1 MGEPPN
7 SVSFHLRQL
16 ARYGLIEPN
25 PEHSGDRRE
34 RWWRHASDQGFHIDL
49 EAIAQQPGGDAAVA
63 TIRRVAEGHVV
74 ALHRAIRA
82 QGPADP
88 AKGGLPR
95 AINRDFAVWLGEG
108 ELAQMRA
115 ELEEVLDRWSDLSRS
130 RAEQDGQ
137 RRGYYGVVLAAP
149 EDG

>member
-115 ELEEVLDRWSDLSRS
+115 
-130 RAEQDGQ
+130 
-137 RRGYYGVVLAAP
+137 
-149 EDG
+149 